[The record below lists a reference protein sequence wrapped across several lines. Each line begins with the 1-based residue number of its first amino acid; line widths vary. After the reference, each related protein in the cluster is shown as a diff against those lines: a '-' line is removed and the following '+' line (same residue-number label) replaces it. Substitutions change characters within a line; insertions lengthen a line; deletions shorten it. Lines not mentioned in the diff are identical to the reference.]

1 MNTYIM
7 MGKYS
12 LDAMGKIS
20 SSRTKKGEEIIAGCG
35 GKLKSGYAM
44 LGEKDLILIAEFPS
58 TEKAIKASST
68 LSNELGIGF
77 TTSPA
82 ISFEEFDKVITQK

>member
-12 LDAMGKIS
+12 LDAIAKINPT
-20 SSRTKKGEEIIAGCG
+20 RTKKGEEIIAACQ

-44 LGEKDLILIAEFPS
+44 LGEKDLILITEFPS

-68 LSNELGIGF
+68 LSKELGIGF

-82 ISFEEFDKVITQK
+82 ISFEEFDKVIAR